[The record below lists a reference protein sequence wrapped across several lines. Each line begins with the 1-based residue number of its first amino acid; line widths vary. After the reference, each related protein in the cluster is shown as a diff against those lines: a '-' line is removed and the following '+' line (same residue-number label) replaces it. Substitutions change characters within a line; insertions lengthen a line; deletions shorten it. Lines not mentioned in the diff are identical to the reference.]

1 MNENSRG
8 EQFLR
13 ERMRKPAHNITHCMR
28 CGTCCMKGG
37 PVLHHEDKKILRS
50 GRVGYEHLI
59 TIRKGEPAYN
69 PIHGKLERVIRDII
83 KVAGKGEDW
92 ACYFYD
98 EKDAACSIY
107 GQHFLECRL
116 LKCWD
121 TAEIIRVIGRG
132 TLCRADIIN
141 QDDPILRV
149 IEEHERECPA
159 DELENLIAA
168 ASAGSDKKKTFA
180 RLGELVAKDVSMRAY
195 AISELGLKAE
205 YELFIFGHPLS
216 KLLANRG
223 LAVLAPEGN
232 ICLNVRPSSDR

>member
-1 MNENSRG
+1 
-8 EQFLR
+8 
-13 ERMRKPAHNITHCMR
+13 MR

-59 TIRKGEPAYN
+59 TIRRGEPACN
-69 PIHGKLERVIRDII
+69 PVHGKLERVTREII

-92 ACYFYD
+92 SCCFYA

-107 GQHFLECRL
+107 GQHFIECRL

-149 IEEHERECPA
+149 IEEHEQVCSA
-159 DELENLIAA
+159 DEVENLIAA
-168 ASAGSDKKKTFA
+168 ASAGSDKKKPFG
-180 RLGELVAKDVSMRAY
+180 RLAELVARDMSMRAY

-232 ICLNVRPSSDR
+232 ICGSTGLSRRQTI